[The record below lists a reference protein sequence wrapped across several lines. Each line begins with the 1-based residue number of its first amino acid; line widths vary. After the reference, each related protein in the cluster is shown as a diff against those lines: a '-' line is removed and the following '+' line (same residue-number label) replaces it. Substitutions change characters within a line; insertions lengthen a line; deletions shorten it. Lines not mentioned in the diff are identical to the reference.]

1 MFRDEVPQEILET
14 LGPLEMVGP
23 AAAAAQEV
31 PGATQ
36 ELETLARADP
46 AVAAVAVVLD
56 PGVVRAPAA
65 KREHQLHQVLAAA
78 AVVAVK
84 MAEEAGEGL
93 ETTEVL
99 EAQTQEALAVMANQ
113 DLEDKQETQEAQ
125 EVLVRQAQVLMQ

>member
-46 AVAAVAVVLD
+46 AAVV
-56 PGVVRAPAA
+56 VVD
-65 KREHQLHQVLAAA
+65 LVDLAAA
-78 AVVAVK
+78 TEIQEIQELRLHQAPVAAG
-84 MAEEAGEGL
+84 AELPLTEQVREGL
-93 ETTEVL
+93 ETAEVL
-99 EAQTQEALAVMANQ
+99 EAQTQVAVAVMANQ

-125 EVLVRQAQVLMQ
+125 EVLVLQDQVLMQ